1 MFSIH
6 VSYRT
11 FFRRLTLKLV
21 DMSTVE
27 HNFYDSLLVQFYNML
42 PLNINREQWSYWLLW
57 AYHRTKVYTNTL

>member
-1 MFSIH
+1 MYKMFSIH

-42 PLNINREQWSYWLLW
+42 PLNINREQWSY
-57 AYHRTKVYTNTL
+57 